1 MYNNF
6 LWAPFIG
13 IMRNSITNE
22 NFDGHLGLRTK
33 DQDNFHKATKIKIAK
48 SKLSA
53 GCKKLFYFINFVFQQ
68 GILLELSK
76 LFFVVVAM
84 LEK

>member
-6 LWAPFIG
+6 LWAPFTA
-13 IMRNSITNE
+13 IMWNSITNE

-53 GCKKLFYFINFVFQQ
+53 GCKKLFTLFVFQQ
-68 GILLELSK
+68 GIFLELSK